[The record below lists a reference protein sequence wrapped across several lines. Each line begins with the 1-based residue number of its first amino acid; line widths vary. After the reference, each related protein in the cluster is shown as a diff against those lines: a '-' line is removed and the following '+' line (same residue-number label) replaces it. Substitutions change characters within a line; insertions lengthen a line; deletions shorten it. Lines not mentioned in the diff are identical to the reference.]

1 LWTSDNYND
10 DIYVCVTA
18 YFVHAGWKLQ
28 RKIVGFK
35 FMLFPNDVTSVA
47 ETIEF
52 CFSELKIDKKV
63 IGITLDN
70 DTLNNDEYEASMP
83 DSLKTVLHDKCKV
96 LWDGEFCQAYYFR
109 DILNSSLR
117 AATREISKTTM
128 IYQKHVVQPDRS
140 IILLVVIPAQRL
152 AVSSGAF
159 CCSPELYKWA

>member
-1 LWTSDNYND
+1 MTLSGREKNALHSIISETSGGLSFAVGKWRSQGTGDNYND
-10 DIYVCVTA
+10 DIYVCGLVITIMMTFTCVTA

-70 DTLNNDEYEASMP
+70 DTLNQGF
-83 DSLKTVLHDKCKV
+83 K
-96 LWDGEFCQAYYFR
+96 
-109 DILNSSLR
+109 
-117 AATREISKTTM
+117 
-128 IYQKHVVQPDRS
+128 
-140 IILLVVIPAQRL
+140 
-152 AVSSGAF
+152 
-159 CCSPELYKWA
+159 